1 VMLTQ
6 HNVLYYLHALTRQ
19 LGDKYRNID
28 FSSNYC
34 FDLSVTT
41 TLCPL
46 LAGQTVCVYE
56 GDILDAA
63 AFRAHLNAANVGF
76 VKTTPSLAMALL
88 PGSDAQVD
96 ALMLGG
102 EALTEQ
108 AIAALS
114 DHVNAIFDEYGPTEA
129 TVGTM
134 LAQAYPRLHQ
144 GIGKAYPNVNLHV
157 LSESLQPMPIGAPG
171 ELYISGLGVARG
183 YLNRPELNTERFIDN
198 PFSHDPAHSKLYK
211 TGDLARFLDNGDLV
225 YLGRN
230 DEQVKI
236 RGYRVELGEIAAAIV
251 DQQGVQN
258 AVVIDVP
265 APQGKALAAYL
276 VAEPDLEITE
286 LKLALSAALPEYM
299 VPSHFTLIEHI
310 PLTGNGKLDRK
321 ALPTP
326 ELQAD
331 NLYVAPR
338 NALETQLCEIWQQ
351 VLGLEQVGIED
362 NFFSIGGDSISA
374 IRLMNACNK
383 ALDLNI
389 PISALFEHTHIAA
402 IVDNLETLSVD
413 IEIKADSG
421 SQQEQTNSMRI

>member
-1 VMLTQ
+1 
-6 HNVLYYLHALTRQ
+6 
-19 LGDKYRNID
+19 
-28 FSSNYC
+28 
-34 FDLSVTT
+34 
-41 TLCPL
+41 
-46 LAGQTVCVYE
+46 
-56 GDILDAA
+56 
-63 AFRAHLNAANVGF
+63 
-76 VKTTPSLAMALL
+76 
-88 PGSDAQVD
+88 
-96 ALMLGG
+96 
-102 EALTEQ
+102 
-108 AIAALS
+108 
-114 DHVNAIFDEYGPTEA
+114 
-129 TVGTM
+129 
-134 LAQAYPRLHQ
+134 
-144 GIGKAYPNVNLHV
+144 
-157 LSESLQPMPIGAPG
+157 IGAPG

-183 YLNRPELNTERFIDN
+183 YLNRPELNAERFIDN
-198 PFSHDPAHSKLYK
+198 PFSHDPGHNKLYK

-236 RGYRVELGEIAAAIV
+236 RGYRVELGEIAAAIAN
-251 DQQGVQN
+251 QQGVQN

-276 VAEPDLEITE
+276 VAESTFEITE
-286 LKLALSAALPEYM
+286 LKLALSAVLPEYM
-299 VPSHFTLIEHI
+299 VPSHFILVEHI

-321 ALPTP
+321 ALPAP

-362 NFFSIGGDSISA
+362 NFFQIGGDSISA

-383 ALDLNI
+383 ELDLNI

-402 IVDNLETLSVD
+402 IVDNLETLSAD

>member
-1 VMLTQ
+1 
-6 HNVLYYLHALTRQ
+6 
-19 LGDKYRNID
+19 
-28 FSSNYC
+28 
-34 FDLSVTT
+34 T

-129 TVGTM
+129 TVGAM

-183 YLNRPELNTERFIDN
+183 YLNRPELNAERFIDN

-338 NALETQLCEIWQQ
+338 NALETQLCEIW
-351 VLGLEQVGIED
+351 
-362 NFFSIGGDSISA
+362 
-374 IRLMNACNK
+374 
-383 ALDLNI
+383 
-389 PISALFEHTHIAA
+389 
-402 IVDNLETLSVD
+402 
-413 IEIKADSG
+413 
-421 SQQEQTNSMRI
+421 